1 MTPDMNIA
9 ADPSPALAFAQR
21 PALML
26 HAREVGKTFTL
37 HQQGGVRIA
46 ALERVSLDVER
57 GECVALSGRS
67 GAGKSTLLRCLYGNY
82 LASAGTIVIRDDSQP
97 SGCLSLADASPQDVL
112 RLRRTTLGYVSQFL
126 RVIPRVSTLELV
138 SEPLVV
144 RGVDDD
150 EARARAGALLER
162 LNVPRRLWPL
172 APVTF
177 SGGEQQRVNIAR
189 ALIAPHRLV
198 LLDEPTAS
206 LDAENREVV
215 AELLVAERQR
225 GTAIVGVFH
234 DERTRERVA
243 TRTITLRAPA
253 AHPSTTTEALQ
264 TC

>member
-1 MTPDMNIA
+1 MKLDMETHTPL
-9 ADPSPALAFAQR
+9 SHELAFAQR

-26 HAREVGKTFTL
+26 HARGVSKTFTL
-37 HQQGGVRIA
+37 HQQGGVRIT
-46 ALERVSLDVER
+46 ALNGISLDVER

-82 LASAGTIVIRDDSQP
+82 LTSAGTIAIRDDSQP
-97 SGCLSLADASPQDVL
+97 SGCLTLGDASPRDVL

-138 SEPLVV
+138 SEPLIA
-144 RGVDDD
+144 RGVEED
-150 EARARAGALLER
+150 EARERAGRLLER
-162 LNVPRRLWPL
+162 LNLPRRLWSL
-172 APVTF
+172 APATF

-189 ALIAPHRLV
+189 GLIADHPLL

-206 LDAENREVV
+206 LDAENRDVA

-225 GTAIVGVFH
+225 GMAIVGIFH
-234 DERTRERVA
+234 DEITRERVA
-243 TRTITLRAPA
+243 TRAITLQASA
-253 AHPSTTTEALQ
+253 AHPSSTMETLQ